1 MTCSPAAA
9 LVWEI
14 CRESRFMFLAVLAA
28 IPACAIVQQFLS
40 ESPAASKKFVDFC
53 TLPMA
58 LSLAVVFV
66 RLKFTESDR
75 KQQFTGFPARLFTL
89 PVRTWQL
96 VICPMLFGAAVV
108 SLIYLGWAGLVFRQG
123 AEPFPFGWPCLYLAT
138 GMVCFQAIVWA
149 LANFRITRL
158 IVLGVF
164 GTVLTFGWMLFS
176 MDILRFLMPGTQRSR
191 FVNLQTIQMGVLCAL
206 SVASYCAAC
215 WAVGRQRHGASFKIT
230 WPRIRFLSMNLLVA
244 WASRPCGS
252 PLSPARPKPFASA
265 EAAQSWFEWRRNGVL
280 LPASVGVVLL
290 LIVLPATLVR
300 YLAGEP
306 LSANLILWILFWI
319 FVLPFALAFILGQ
332 GFGKTN
338 FWGKE
343 LGLTLFHAVRPM
355 TGEVWCAVKLKTA
368 AWSALV
374 TWLLVFVMAA
384 LWLAA
389 CVDWSRLPVNSFFV
403 LQTFQPDLLTGVV
416 VLSAGVVLF
425 VFATLILLTWR
436 LLAANIYLGV
446 LDNKYLFNLSVCI
459 VFITLFSA
467 PGLGMWCLQHPVEF
481 ERLLLEPAWLPW
493 TLAVCCLL
501 KLGLA
506 ARLCSVAMQRGMVSA
521 RTALKYFTVWLFGT
535 EALLLLVLIAPV
547 SGAMSHLLA
556 LVAVLALP
564 LVRVSLAPFAFARSR
579 HH

>member
-1 MTCSPAAA
+1 
-9 LVWEI
+9 
-14 CRESRFMFLAVLAA
+14 
-28 IPACAIVQQFLS
+28 
-40 ESPAASKKFVDFC
+40 
-53 TLPMA
+53 MA
-58 LSLAVVFV
+58 LSLAVIFGC
-66 RLKFTESDR
+66 LKFTESDR
-75 KQQFTGFPARLFTL
+75 KQRFTGFPARLFTL

-96 VICPMLFGAAVV
+96 VIYPMLFGAVAV
-108 SLIYLGWAGLVFRQG
+108 SLIYLAWAGLVFRHRSV
-123 AEPFPFGWPCLYLAT
+123 PFPFGWPCLYLAT

-164 GTVLTFGWMLFS
+164 GTVLTFGWILFS
-176 MDILRFLMPGTQRSR
+176 ADILRLLMPGTERSR
-191 FVNLQTIQMGVLCAL
+191 FVNLHTIQMGVLCAL
-206 SVASYCAAC
+206 SVTSYGAAC
-215 WAVGRQRHGASFKIT
+215 WAVGRQRQGASFKIT
-230 WPRIRFLSMNLLVA
+230 WPRIRLVSMNLLVA
-244 WASRPCGS
+244 WASRSCVSIRTGATPIA
-252 PLSPARPKPFASA
+252 LSPARPKPFASA

-290 LIVLPATLVR
+290 LIVFPATLVR

-306 LSANLILWILFWI
+306 LSANLILWIVFWI
-319 FVLPFALAFILGQ
+319 FVLPFALAFIIGQ

-355 TGEVWCAVKLKTA
+355 TGEMWCAVKLKTA

-374 TWLLVFVMAA
+374 TWLLVFVMSA

-389 CVDWSRLPVNSFFV
+389 CVDWSRLPVNSLFV
-403 LQTFQPDLLTGVV
+403 LQILQPDLLAGIVGLSVV
-416 VLSAGVVLF
+416 VILF
-425 VFATLILLTWR
+425 LFATLILLTWR

-446 LDNKYLFNLSVCI
+446 LDNKCLFNLSVCI

-467 PGLGMWCLQHPVEF
+467 PGLGMWCLQHPVQF

-493 TLAVCCLL
+493 TLTVCCLL

-506 ARLCSVAMQRGMVSA
+506 ASLCSIAMQRGMVSA
-521 RTALKYFTVWLFGT
+521 RTALKYFTAWLFGT
-535 EALLLLVLIAPV
+535 EALLLLVLLVPV

-556 LVAVLALP
+556 LLAVLALP